1 MSLAHSVISGADH
14 DVVCLYGGVRRR
26 DPAVLGF
33 WRMVVG
39 SEGPGEG
46 LLWVD
51 VW

>member
-39 SEGPGEG
+39 GEGPGEG